1 MDVSAASWLVIVI
14 ALVAANLPFFNEQ
27 LFGLIP
33 IRRGGAATSAKP
45 LALRLLELVV
55 LYLLVGAIAYGLESH
70 IGNTFPQ
77 TWQFYW
83 INGMLFLVLAFPGFV
98 VRYLRKQ
105 RH

>member
-33 IRRGGAATSAKP
+33 IGRGGDGTPRK
-45 LALRLLELVV
+45 ALPIRLVELVV
-55 LYLLVGAIAYGLESH
+55 LYLLVGGIAYGLESR

-98 VRYLRKQ
+98 LRYLRKQ
-105 RH
+105 RR